1 MKSANSADSVK
12 NSPEQIAAA
21 RKESGFSPSSANRF
35 PVSIAI
41 IMDGNGR
48 WARERDIPR
57 FMGHR
62 EGAKIVRRIVTESA
76 RLGLEAL
83 TLYSFSQ
90 QNWSRPPDEVEALMG
105 LYTEYLIG
113 ERQTVMDNNI
123 RLRHLG
129 CRKGLPEPVLRELD
143 ESVRVSSKNTGMFLC
158 LALNYGSREEIV
170 SAAQKLARRAVSGEI
185 SPDDITTEMFAASLD
200 THGVPDPDLLVRTAG
215 EMRISNYLL
224 WQISYSEFYVT
235 DTYWPDF
242 DEAQLHKAIRAY
254 MTRHRRFGGVDD
266 SNS

>member
-1 MKSANSADSVK
+1 MKLIK
-12 NSPEQIAAA
+12 NSPEQIKLA
-21 RKESGFSPSSANRF
+21 RRELGFSDSSGKSF
-35 PVSIAI
+35 PASIAI

-48 WARERDIPR
+48 WARQRGIPR

-62 EGAKIVRRIVTESA
+62 EGAKVVRRIVTESS
-76 RLGLEAL
+76 RLGLKAL

-90 QNWSRPPDEVEALMG
+90 QNWSRPPDEIEALMQ
-105 LYTEYLIG
+105 LYTEYLIK
-113 ERQTVMDNNI
+113 ERPTIMDNNV

-129 CRKGLPEPVLRELD
+129 SRKGLPELVLRELD
-143 ESVRVSSKNTGMFLC
+143 ESVRVSSTNTGMFLC

-170 SAAQKLARRAVSGEI
+170 SAAQKLAKSVVAGEI
-185 SPDDITTEMFAASLD
+185 SPDEITPEMFTDSLD
-200 THGVPDPDLLVRTAG
+200 THGIPDPDLLVRTAG

-235 DTYWPDF
+235 DVYWPDF
-242 DEAQLHKAIRAY
+242 DEAQLHKAIQAY
-254 MTRHRRFGGVDD
+254 ANRRRRFGGVDD